1 MEPAFV
7 AFVAIFLFAITTQ
20 TVTGFGTVILALT
33 LGAHLYPVDVML
45 AWLVPTNLLIT
56 SYLLARYHQ
65 AVAWRLLVRRVL
77 PAMGV
82 GFIAGQALFYVLDT
96 NALRWL
102 LGVLVVAL
110 TARELLRRGAAGPLP
125 GGLMPWSGAAGV
137 CHGLFAAGGPLL
149 VYGMAR
155 ESLDKAAFRST
166 LSLIWTLMS
175 IVLTVSYIAGGVL
188 TAEALPHMAVLA
200 AVTPA
205 AVLVGEWLHHR
216 VDETRFRQ
224 VVYAVLLVAGMF
236 LLIR

>member
-1 MEPAFV
+1 MDPAFA
-7 AFVAIFLFAITTQ
+7 AFVAIFLLAITTQ

-45 AWLVPTNLLIT
+45 AWVVPTNLLLT
-56 SYLLARYHQ
+56 SYLLARYHE
-65 AVAWRLLVRRVL
+65 AVAWRLLLRRVL
-77 PAMGV
+77 PAMGL

-96 NALRWL
+96 DALRWL

-149 VYGMAR
+149 VYGLAR
-155 ESLDKAAFRST
+155 ENLDKSAFRSS
-166 LSLIWTLMS
+166 LSLVWTLMS
-175 IVLTVSYIAGGVL
+175 ALLTVSYIAGGVL
-188 TAEALPHMAVLA
+188 TTDAVPYLAVLA
-200 AVTPA
+200 AVMPA
-205 AVLVGEWLHHR
+205 AVIAGEWLHHH
-216 VDETRFRQ
+216 VDETLFRQ
-224 VVYAVLLVAGMF
+224 VVYAVLLVAGMS